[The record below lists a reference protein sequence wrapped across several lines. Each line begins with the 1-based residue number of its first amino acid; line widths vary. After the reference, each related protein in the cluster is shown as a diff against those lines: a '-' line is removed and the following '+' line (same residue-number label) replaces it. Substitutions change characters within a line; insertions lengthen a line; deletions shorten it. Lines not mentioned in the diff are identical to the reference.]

1 MKDTKNYLL
10 PEIRSGIRRETK
22 QKKDIAPLP
31 QKELLHRALLYK
43 PSESS
48 SLVSF
53 YYNDYGKFHLNWHLI
68 KS

>member
-1 MKDTKNYLL
+1 MKDTKYYLL
-10 PEIRSGIRRETK
+10 PEIRSGIKRNKAERGYLTSS
-22 QKKDIAPLP
+22 PG
-31 QKELLHRALLYK
+31 KELSYRALLYK

-53 YYNDYGKFHLNWHLI
+53 YSKDYGKLHLNWHLI